1 MGSHGMFDIWKK
13 NTGLTL
19 IELMVVLALTG
30 IISLFIY
37 RIYTVQRT
45 SYVHQDQV
53 LQMQQ
58 NLRMGM
64 EMMLREIQMAG
75 FDPSIQKTAGAGI
88 IQANDQSV
96 QFAMDLD
103 MDGDC
108 QDTDED
114 VTYSLYTG
122 TYGLQNLGRI
132 GKAGGSNQSIIP
144 DVEAL
149 GFAYAIDSDHDG
161 SFDTDGGQCIWA
173 VQNAGTWFDLDTDD
187 DGRIDEGDSI
197 PGGENT
203 GIPVNLANVRAVRIW
218 LLVRA
223 GRGDPGYKNQ
233 NKYIV
238 GNQIVEPSS
247 DADAENDHLRMR
259 ILSTTVK
266 LRNMGL

>member
-1 MGSHGMFDIWKK
+1 MLDIWKK
-13 NTGLTL
+13 DKGLSL
-19 IELMVVLALTG
+19 IELVVALALAG

-37 RIYTVQRT
+37 RTYTVQRR
-45 SYVHQDQV
+45 SYVHQDQL

-64 EMMLREIQMAG
+64 EMILREIQMAG

-88 IQANDQSV
+88 IQAADQSV

-122 TYGLQNLGRI
+122 THGLQNLGRI
-132 GKAGGSNQSIIP
+132 GKAGGSIQAIIP

-161 SFDTDGGQCIWA
+161 SLDTESGQCIWA
-173 VQNAGTWFDLDTDD
+173 VQNAGTWFDLDTDN

-203 GIPVNLANVRAVRIW
+203 GILVNLADVRAVRIW

-223 GRGDPGYKNQ
+223 GRGDPGYQNQ
-233 NKYIV
+233 NKYFV